1 MLKKLT
7 ISQTVDYLQQI
18 SILLNDGYLLE
29 DALQQIQPF
38 QTKHT
43 SRQTLAILSNY
54 QHKLSFVESLKT
66 YTQLEPFLINLLK
79 EAEVQKT
86 LPETLEKIV
95 SYREQLLDD
104 DLKIFSKFRQAL
116 HYPFSIG
123 LIAFFLTTII
133 MLYVVPAF
141 SQLFTSF
148 GSELPVLTQFLVNSS
163 EFILNNIYLILL
175 IFIAVVFIV
184 SHAKKNQSAW
194 LYKRLSNNWLFGKLY
209 QQNVMIIFLRTV
221 QLMFALKRPLNE
233 AFLAMQNL
241 TDQYHALLFK
251 ILQETAPQKRI
262 ITNSF
267 SPYFL
272 FLIHTCL
279 HSKQVD
285 KFLLS
290 TTNKLTMQLQ
300 HQSELLKKFIEL
312 LLLIIIGCL
321 VGAIVIAVY
330 LPLFM
335 IGSVI

>member
-38 QTKHT
+38 QIKHT

-54 QHKLSFVESLKT
+54 QHKLSFTESLKT

-79 EAEVQKT
+79 EAEAQKAF
-86 LPETLEKIV
+86 PETLEKIV

-116 HYPFSIG
+116 YYPFSIG

-133 MLYVVPAF
+133 MLYVVPVF

-175 IFIAVVFIV
+175 IFIVVVFII
-184 SHAKKNQSAW
+184 SHAKKNQSA
-194 LYKRLSNNWLFGKLY
+194 
-209 QQNVMIIFLRTV
+209 
-221 QLMFALKRPLNE
+221 
-233 AFLAMQNL
+233 
-241 TDQYHALLFK
+241 
-251 ILQETAPQKRI
+251 
-262 ITNSF
+262 
-267 SPYFL
+267 
-272 FLIHTCL
+272 
-279 HSKQVD
+279 
-285 KFLLS
+285 
-290 TTNKLTMQLQ
+290 
-300 HQSELLKKFIEL
+300 
-312 LLLIIIGCL
+312 
-321 VGAIVIAVY
+321 
-330 LPLFM
+330 
-335 IGSVI
+335 